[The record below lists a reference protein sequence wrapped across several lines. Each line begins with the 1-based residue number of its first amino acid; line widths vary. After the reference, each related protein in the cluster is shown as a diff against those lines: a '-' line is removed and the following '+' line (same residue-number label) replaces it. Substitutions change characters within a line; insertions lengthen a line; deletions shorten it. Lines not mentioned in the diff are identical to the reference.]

1 VDRALAVGDEA
12 QAALAVFA
20 RAHGLPEP
28 DGAGGVERGEV
39 LTICRTDATPRRFK
53 VIPGTTERRRH
64 LRKYA
69 EGKLGDDKAFFF
81 RGAEGKLR
89 LRATNL
95 IMFLEMADGVDDETW
110 EWHRARADFSTWVE
124 TSIKDGELAAEMRA
138 IEQDASPTDEARLAI
153 RASIEHRYT
162 LPA

>member
-1 VDRALAVGDEA
+1 M
-12 QAALAVFA
+12 
-20 RAHGLPEP
+20 
-28 DGAGGVERGEV
+28 
-39 LTICRTDATPRRFK
+39 
-53 VIPGTTERRRH
+53 IPGTTERRRH

-110 EWHRARADFSTWVE
+110 EWHRVRGDLSAWVE

-138 IEQDASPTDEARLAI
+138 IEQNASPTDRGTPGDAHLH
-153 RASIEHRYT
+153 RATLYPSGLNACIVSINGMLRR
-162 LPA
+162 